1 MNELQ
6 DIRENTAHISFVA
19 MIGGYIDFNEDGYQ
33 ILAKEFKREIKYS
46 GGNLLAHQ
54 MRNLVDLSLAIV

>member
-1 MNELQ
+1 
-6 DIRENTAHISFVA
+6 

-46 GGNLLAHQ
+46 GGNLLGHQ
-54 MRNLVDLSLAIV
+54 MRQFIDQSVSIIRSFFLSFPTLQELMEHHP